1 MALLEINNLEYSYGQ
16 VKAVKGISMHV
27 NEGEIVTLIG
37 SNGAGKTTTLRTV
50 SGLVSPQGVRGEILF
65 DGQLIQK
72 NPGYKI
78 ARLGLYQV
86 LEGRHVFPKLTVEEN
101 LATGAYN
108 VRDSRQVKDGI
119 REVYRLFPRLEE
131 RKTSF
136 GGNLSGGEQQ
146 MLAIGRALINR
157 PKLMILDEP
166 SLGLAPI
173 IIREIFEPIKRINA
187 EGTTILFV
195 EQNARIALATA
206 QRGYVLQTGKIE
218 LTDTCENLIS
228 NEEVQRIYL
237 GTN

>member
-65 DGQLIQK
+65 DGQPIQK

-108 VRDSRQVKDGI
+108 VRDSKQVKDGI

-146 MLAIGRALINR
+146 RVAIARAIAKN
-157 PKLMILDEP
+157 PKLLLCDEP
-166 SLGLAPI
+166 TGALDYTTGKQILKTLQDTCRNTGTTVIVITHNSALAPMADRVI
-173 IIREIFEPIKRINA
+173 RINDA
-187 EGTTILFV
+187 KVRSIEVNSNPSSVETI
-195 EQNARIALATA
+195 EW
-206 QRGYVLQTGKIE
+206 
-218 LTDTCENLIS
+218 
-228 NEEVQRIYL
+228 
-237 GTN
+237 

>member
-65 DGQLIQK
+65 DGQPIQK

-108 VRDSRQVKDGI
+108 VRDSKQVKDGI
-119 REVYRLFPRLEE
+119 REVYRLFPRW
-131 RKTSF
+131 R
-136 GGNLSGGEQQ
+136 
-146 MLAIGRALINR
+146 
-157 PKLMILDEP
+157 
-166 SLGLAPI
+166 
-173 IIREIFEPIKRINA
+173 
-187 EGTTILFV
+187 
-195 EQNARIALATA
+195 NARPPSAATCRA
-206 QRGYVLQTGKIE
+206 ASSRCWQSAARSSTGQ
-218 LTDTCENLIS
+218 S
-228 NEEVQRIYL
+228 S
-237 GTN
+237 